1 MSDGTARSDRVQ
13 RLINNGAGLSVI
25 VLCGTLVWAVWSGN
39 LDPAGTTAAATTG
52 GGPVAPPPPPPP
64 RFAPP
69 ADPVALD
76 EAFTVG
82 RADAPVT
89 LLEYS
94 DFGCPFCARFAR
106 DTLPAL
112 EAEFVEAGRLRVAY
126 KHLPI
131 ARLHPDAP
139 LAAEAAECAGRAGRF
154 RDMHDALFA
163 EPGRLNGEALIAGA
177 VALGLDEAP
186 FRACLTGRETRDRVA
201 RDAAEARAFG
211 ITGTPAFLVGV
222 TEPDGRARVVEVISG
237 ARPIEFFREAIK
249 RALAA
254 AEADR

>member
-1 MSDGTARSDRVQ
+1 MQ

-25 VLCGTLVWAVWSGN
+25 VLCGTLVWAVLSGN

-52 GGPVAPPPPPPP
+52 AGAVAPPPPPPP

-69 ADPVALD
+69 AEPVALD

-126 KHLPI
+126 KHFPI
-131 ARLHPDAP
+131 LQLHPNAGA
-139 LAAEAAECAGRAGRF
+139 AAEAAECAGQQGRF
-154 RDMHDALFA
+154 RAMHDALFA
-163 EPGRLNGEALIAGA
+163 EPGRLDEAALAARA
-177 VALGLDEAP
+177 VAVGLDDAR
-186 FRACLTGRETRDRVA
+186 FRACLTGGETRDKVA
-201 RDAAEARAFG
+201 RETAEAREIG
-211 ITGTPAFLVGV
+211 VTGTPAFLLGV
-222 TEPDGRARVVEVISG
+222 TEPDGRVRVTEVISG
-237 ARPIEFFREAIK
+237 ARPIEFFREAIE